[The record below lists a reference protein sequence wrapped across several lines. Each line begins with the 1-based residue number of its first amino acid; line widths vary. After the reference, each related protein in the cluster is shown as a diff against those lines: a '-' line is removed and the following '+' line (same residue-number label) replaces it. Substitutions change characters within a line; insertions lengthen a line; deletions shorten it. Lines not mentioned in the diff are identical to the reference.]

1 MHLSELTLG
10 DYNLLRPV
18 MIIRLVTYSG
28 RESMSTI
35 VHFIDVGQGNMVLVE
50 CANGVNLVVDCNIT
64 EDNKDRVLNYVADQI
79 GGQGRLRAFVCTHRD
94 ADHMR
99 GVRTLHDRFPIQE
112 VWDSD
117 YPGTSTDSDEYK
129 AYMRLR
135 RSIGVYVVEKKRR
148 RNFGRTRL
156 RFLSAKDSRLPGDA
170 NDQGIVLKVEQLTSD
185 KSAAQ
190 SSTILTGDGSFATWK
205 DGILKDYSAQELSSD
220 ILMAAHH
227 GSLDFFDDPSS
238 RQYFVKHIEAIKPAM
253 SLVSVGPNSYGHPD
267 ETALRL
273 YRQHSSGSNKGN
285 KVYRTDR
292 QHTMK
297 LTLKAGG
304 GFNLK
309 INQ

>member
-1 MHLSELTLG
+1 
-10 DYNLLRPV
+10 
-18 MIIRLVTYSG
+18 
-28 RESMSTI
+28 MSTI
-35 VHFIDVGQGNMVLVE
+35 VHFVDVGQGNMVLVE
-50 CANGVNLVVDCNIT
+50 CGNGVNLVVDCNIT
-64 EDNKDRVLNYVADQI
+64 EDNKDRVLKYVADQI
-79 GGQGRLRAFVCTHRD
+79 GEQGRLRAFVCTHRD

-112 VWDSD
+112 VWDSN
-117 YPGTSTDSDEYK
+117 YPGTTTDSDEYK

-135 RSIGVYVVEKKRR
+135 RSVGAYVVEKQKCRS
-148 RNFGRTRL
+148 FGRTRL
-156 RFLSAKDSRLPGDA
+156 RFLSARDSRLPGDA
-170 NDQGIVLKVEQLTSD
+170 NDQGIVLKVEQRNAD
-185 KSAAQ
+185 GSAVR

-205 DGILKDYSAQELSSD
+205 DGILQDYSAEALSSS

-238 RQYFVKHIEAIKPAM
+238 RQKFVKHIETIKPAM
-253 SLVSVGPNSYGHPD
+253 TLVSVGSNSYGHPD

-273 YRQHSSGSNKGN
+273 YRRHSRGSRQGN

-304 GFNLK
+304 GWNLK
-309 INQ
+309 KNQK

>member
-1 MHLSELTLG
+1 
-10 DYNLLRPV
+10 
-18 MIIRLVTYSG
+18 
-28 RESMSTI
+28 MSTI

-50 CANGVNLVVDCNIT
+50 CANGTNFVVDCNIT
-64 EDNKDRVLNYVADQI
+64 EDNKDRVLKYLADQI
-79 GGQGRLRAFVCTHRD
+79 GDKGQLWAFICTHRD
-94 ADHMR
+94 ADHMS
-99 GVRTLHDRFPIQE
+99 GVRVLHDRFPIQK

-135 RSIGVYVVEKKRR
+135 RSVGAYIVEKQKYRSY
-148 RNFGRTRL
+148 GRTRL
-156 RFLSAKDSRLPGDA
+156 RFLSGRDSRLPRDS
-170 NDQGIVLKVEQLTSD
+170 NDQGIVLKVEQRTADMSTVR
-185 KSAAQ
+185 

-205 DGILKDYSAQELSSD
+205 DGILNDYSAKELSSD

-238 RQYFVKHIEAIKPAM
+238 NQYFVKHMGAIKPGM
-253 SLVSVGPNSYGHPD
+253 TLVSVGPNSYGHPD

-297 LTLKAGG
+297 LTLKAEGG
-304 GFNLK
+304 WNLATS
-309 INQ
+309 Q